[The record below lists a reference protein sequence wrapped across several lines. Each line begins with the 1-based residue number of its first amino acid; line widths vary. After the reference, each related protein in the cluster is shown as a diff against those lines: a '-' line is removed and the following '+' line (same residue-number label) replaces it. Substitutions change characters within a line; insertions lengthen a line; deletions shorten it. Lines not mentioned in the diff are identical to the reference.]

1 MARKFYTCIIVPDA
15 SQQLHKL
22 RVPIQALY
30 ILAGIGLLSFFVAVG
45 LSFHYIGMA
54 TRMANFQ
61 SLHAGFWGMK

>member
-30 ILAGIGLLSFFVAVG
+30 VVAGVSPRGGKRKA
-45 LSFHYIGMA
+45 
-54 TRMANFQ
+54 
-61 SLHAGFWGMK
+61 